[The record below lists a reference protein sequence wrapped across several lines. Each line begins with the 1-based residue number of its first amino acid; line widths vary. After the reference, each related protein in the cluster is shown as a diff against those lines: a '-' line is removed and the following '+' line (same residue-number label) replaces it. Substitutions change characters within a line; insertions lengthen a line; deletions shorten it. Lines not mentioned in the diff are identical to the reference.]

1 MKKNNDKINIVY
13 ITQSFGGVEIYIR
26 QIIEHLDYSKFTLSI
41 IAPQNDNFI
50 RFCEKYRV
58 SYYIVDMSRGLS
70 PLVDIMAYWKIK
82 HTIKKI
88 SPDLI
93 HLHSAKAGF
102 LGRLALRN
110 NKKLKIY
117 TPHGM
122 SYQSFTGVKRAIFFL
137 CEVIVRKY
145 TDKVLAC
152 SYSEAKRIQYDV
164 GISGKKITTLCNST
178 TIPKEL
184 IRKRTIVAEEDIHIG
199 SIMRLTIAKNPI
211 LYVEVAQLL
220 SKKYNNIHF
229 SILGAG
235 LTDDLKEQVIKKI
248 DDYHLSNKFEILEW
262 GQQSKSLD
270 YLDSIDIFILPSLFE
285 GFPLS
290 PLEAMS
296 RGVPCVLSKGYG
308 CIDLVNNG
316 ENGFSCNT
324 AEQYV
329 DAITKLIEH
338 PKLRD
343 QIVSDAF
350 EYISVHHNVL
360 AFVKEI
366 ESYYA
371 TIYNETSK

>member
-1 MKKNNDKINIVY
+1 MTKNNDKINIVY

-41 IAPQNDNFI
+41 IAPRNDNFI
-50 RFCEKYRV
+50 GFCGKYKV
-58 SYYIVDMSRGLS
+58 PYYVVDMSRGLS
-70 PLVDIMAYWKIK
+70 PLVDIKAYWKIK
-82 HTIKKI
+82 KMIKKI
-88 SPDLI
+88 NPDLI

-102 LGRLALRN
+102 LGRLTLRN
-110 NKKLKIY
+110 NKKSKIY

-122 SYQSFTGVKRAIFFL
+122 SYQSFTGFKRTIFFL
-137 CEVIVRKY
+137 CEVIVKKY

-152 SYSEAKRIQYDV
+152 SYSEAKRMQYDV
-164 GISGKKITTLCNST
+164 GIPGKKIATLCNST

-184 IRKRTIVAEEDIHIG
+184 IKKRSIVAEGDIHIG

-235 LTDDLKEQVIKKI
+235 LTDDLKEKVIKKI
-248 DDYHLSNKFEILEW
+248 DDSHLSNKFEILEW

-308 CIDLVNNG
+308 CIDLVDNG

-329 DAITKLIEH
+329 DAITKLIEY
-338 PKLRD
+338 PELRN
-343 QIVSDAF
+343 QIVSNAF

-360 AFVKEI
+360 SFVKEI
-366 ESYYA
+366 ESYYT
-371 TIYNETSK
+371 TIYNDSLK